1 MAFMPMAMMFLPLI
15 PDGAESTVFALI
27 TTWLNI
33 GSDVSMGIGAVF
45 DCALPNLTNTDLK
58 NGNRDG
64 IVILAWI
71 SACVQLVPLGF
82 VYFKYRHVE
91 CVPNGRRETR
101 AQFDPE
107 RTCQSGVLAFACI
120 FAFGSLFTA
129 LMAFLVVAYP
139 HACV

>member
-1 MAFMPMAMMFLPLI
+1 MAMMFLPLI
-15 PDGAESTVFALI
+15 PDGAESTIFALI

-45 DCALPNLTNTDLK
+45 DCALPNLTNTALK

-71 SACVQLVPLGF
+71 SVGVQLIPLGF
-82 VYFKYRHVE
+82 VYFKCRHVE
-91 CVPNGRRETR
+91 CIPDGRRETR

-107 RTCQSGVLAFACI
+107 RTCPSGVRAFICI
-120 FAFGSLFTA
+120 FCCGSLFTA
-129 LMAFLVVAYP
+129 LMALLLVAFP
-139 HACV
+139 SACV